1 MVKHQ
6 SCPCLRLRAFSK
18 QNTTQTMII
27 ALNVVLLNYS
37 NIKIIPTTRKLLLHV
52 YSDIVRALGAVRT
65 GMLLFVSFCLPGGSA
80 PRTSLLRLPR
90 SKSKKWLPL
99 LDMCPS
105 SLRRGHANL
114 FCILPIFDGWSPKG
128 IQYTFV
134 HVPNMCSALGTRSF

>member
-65 GMLLFVSFCLPGGSA
+65 GMLLFVSFLPARWLSTKNVAASSA
-80 PRTSLLRLPR
+80 AQQIE
-90 SKSKKWLPL
+90 KWLPL
-99 LDMCPS
+99 LDLCVS

-114 FCILPIFDGWSPKG
+114 LCIVPILTDDPRKESKTHLCMFQ
-128 IQYTFV
+128 I
-134 HVPNMCSALGTRSF
+134 